1 MMWRKIRF
9 NKKSSKQLGW
19 IPEWFGLSD
28 FDEELIDEILIF
40 QGNHDL
46 KQDGMVGVNTFRRLQ
61 LYRQLNIFD
70 DESKIL
76 INGKKHSIG
85 WHKVKLDLMP
95 ANCYRSVRTPRKP
108 HVIVTHFD
116 VCTSAESCKRVL
128 EKRGISTHFAID
140 NDGTIIQL
148 VDTNHI
154 AWHAKSANKY
164 AIGIDISSAYYT
176 KYFNT
181 YTKKGLPPRP
191 IITDSVVHGRHLDA
205 HLGYYPEQI
214 QAYKVLVRYLC
225 KVYNIPLDYPKDE
238 KGNLSTTVDKD
249 AAKNKF
255 RGIVNHYNLTR
266 NKIDTVGLKIDEIVE
281 NIKKLEREL

>member
-9 NKKSSKQLGW
+9 NKKSSKKLGW
-19 IPEWFGLSD
+19 TPEWFGLSE
-28 FDEELIDEILIF
+28 FDADLIDEVLIF
-40 QGNHDL
+40 QKNHDL
-46 KQDGMVGVNTFRRLQ
+46 KQDGMVGINTFRRLQ
-61 LYRQLNIFD
+61 LYRELNIFE
-70 DESKIL
+70 DENKIL
-76 INGKKHSIG
+76 INGKKRSIG
-85 WHKVKLDLMP
+85 WHKVKLDLISS
-95 ANCYRSVRTPRKP
+95 NCYRSVRAPRKP

-128 EKRGISTHFAID
+128 EKRGISTHFIID
-140 NDGTIIQL
+140 NDGTIVQL

-176 KYFNT
+176 RYLNT
-181 YTKKGLPPRP
+181 YTKKGFEPRP
-191 IITDSVVHGRHLDA
+191 IITDSVVHGRSLDA

-225 KVYNIPLDYPKDE
+225 KAYNIPLDYPKDANG
-238 KGNLSTTVDKD
+238 KLSTTVNKD

-281 NIKKLEREL
+281 SIKTLEREN

>member
-9 NKKSSKQLGW
+9 NKKSSKKLGW
-19 IPEWFGLSD
+19 TPEWFGLSE
-28 FDEELIDEILIF
+28 FDADLIDEVLIF
-40 QGNHDL
+40 QKNHDL
-46 KQDGMVGVNTFRRLQ
+46 KQDGMVGINTFRRLQ
-61 LYRQLNIFD
+61 LYREANIFG
-70 DESKIL
+70 DENKIL
-76 INGKKHSIG
+76 INGKKHAIG

-95 ANCYRSVRTPRKP
+95 SNCYRTVRTTRKP

-148 VDTNHI
+148 VDTNNI

-164 AIGIDISSAYYT
+164 AIGIDISSAYYMR
-176 KYFNT
+176 YFKT
-181 YTKKGLPPRP
+181 YTKKGLEPRP
-191 IITDSVVHGRHLDA
+191 IIRDSVVHGRRLEA

-214 QAYKVLVRYLC
+214 QAYKALVRYLC
-225 KVYNIPLDYPKDE
+225 KAYNIPLDYPKDANG
-238 KGNLSTTVDKD
+238 KLSTTVNKD

-281 NIKKLEREL
+281 SIKTLEREN

>member
-9 NKKSSKQLGW
+9 NKKSSRKLGW
-19 IPEWFGLSD
+19 TPEWFGLSD
-28 FDEELIDEILIF
+28 FNEELIDEVLIF
-40 QGNHDL
+40 QGSHDL

-61 LYRQLNIFD
+61 LYRQLNIFG
-70 DESKIL
+70 DENKIL
-76 INGKKHSIG
+76 INGKKHPLG

-140 NDGTIIQL
+140 NDGTIVQL
-148 VDTNHI
+148 VDTNNI

-176 KYFNT
+176 RYFNT

-238 KGNLSTTVDKD
+238 KGNLSTTVDKN

-281 NIKKLEREL
+281 SIKKLEREL